1 MTLGDPTSRNA
12 CYYWIF
18 LLFHCK
24 VMTLGDPT
32 SSAVDR
38 EYGQLSDGSIDPK
51 VSSWPM
57 WPEHSG

>member
-1 MTLGDPTSRNA
+1 MIQLVEMHV
-12 CYYWIF
+12 IIEFF

-51 VSSWPM
+51 VSS
-57 WPEHSG
+57 